1 MKLNNKQRQSA
12 VYSTRMINVY
22 LRWLRGQKIRNGA
35 LKRYTTEE
43 TFMSMPKIIQKAIN
57 ETWKELQKE
66 IISVM
71 PIRISTNYDRGE
83 KGYERL

>member
-1 MKLNNKQRQSA
+1 MKLNNKKRQSA

-35 LKRYTTEE
+35 FKRYTTKE
-43 TFMSMPKIIQKAIN
+43 TFMPMPKIMQKAIN
-57 ETWKELQKE
+57 ETWKERQKE
-66 IISVM
+66 IISAM

-83 KGYERL
+83 KEE